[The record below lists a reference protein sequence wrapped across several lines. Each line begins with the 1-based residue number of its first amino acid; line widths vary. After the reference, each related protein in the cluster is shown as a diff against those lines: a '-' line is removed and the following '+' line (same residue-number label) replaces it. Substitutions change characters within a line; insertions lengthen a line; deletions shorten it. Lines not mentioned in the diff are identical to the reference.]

1 MQNVNMKKLVVGCGY
16 LGQRVAAAWRNQ
28 GNDVYVL
35 TRSKQR
41 AESLRQLGYLP
52 IVGDITQRTSLDGL
66 GCLGGLATVL
76 FAVGYDR
83 KAEPSLREVYV
94 EGLRQTL
101 TALAPNAIDRF
112 IYISST
118 GVYGQSG
125 DEWVDE
131 ESPCMPTREGGQA
144 CLAGEE
150 LLKSHATL
158 GGRSVVLRL
167 AGIYGPDRVPRIND
181 LTNLNPLQINADS
194 YLNLIQVDDACRIIL
209 AAEFV
214 ATPNLFVVADG
225 TPVKR
230 RDFYNYAG
238 ELLEVPVTFAPLSD
252 QASARQ
258 RAPGGK
264 RCRVNKLQNQVEF
277 ESQYPTYR
285 EGLQQILNTR

>member
-52 IVGDITQRTSLDGL
+52 IVGDITQQNSLDAL
-66 GCLGGLATVL
+66 ACLGGLATVL

-83 KAEPSLREVYV
+83 KAEPSIREVYV

-125 DEWVDE
+125 DEWIDE
-131 ESPCMPTREGGQA
+131 ESPCVPTREGGQA
-144 CLAGEE
+144 CLAAEE
-150 LLKSHATL
+150 LLQSHATL
-158 GGRSVVLRL
+158 GGRIVVLRL

-181 LTNLNPLQINADS
+181 LRNLNPLQINADS
-194 YLNLIQVDDACRIIL
+194 YLNLIHVDDGCRVVL
-209 AAEFV
+209 ATESV

-225 TPVKR
+225 TPVRR

-258 RAPGGK
+258 RSAGGK